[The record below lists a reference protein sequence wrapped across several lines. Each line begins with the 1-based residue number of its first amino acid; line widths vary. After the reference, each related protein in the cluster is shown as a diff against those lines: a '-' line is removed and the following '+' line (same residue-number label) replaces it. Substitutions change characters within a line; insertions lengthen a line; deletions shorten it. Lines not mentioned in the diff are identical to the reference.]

1 MFSIAHFSTNWIIFQ
16 SLHFK
21 ETALLTTNPEDPSH
35 RNVTS
40 LFEFVAF
47 VSKIVIYCSCS
58 TRMTKHTMTYLNI
71 WPVHCLN
78 IVVQLY
84 FSVWFF
90 VFIVDSKKTIIDL
103 IVISWKKNKNKW
115 LQAEGGCGK
124 EISHL
129 IFWKQS
135 SYLLVIRR
143 KCESQNE
150 CYKKK
155 KHAKFSEKQTFR
167 APDIHTYVCSFFGK
181 FGVFCFLVLHVLR
194 FILLP
199 YYRRIFL

>member
-40 LFEFVAF
+40 LFEFFTF
-47 VSKIVIYCSCS
+47 VSKIIIYCSCS
-58 TRMTKHTMTYLNI
+58 TRMTKHTMTYLDI

-78 IVVQLY
+78 VVVQLY

-90 VFIVDSKKTIIDL
+90 VFIVDNKKTIIDL
-103 IVISWKKNKNKW
+103 IVISWRKKKHMASSRGGLREDLPLDFLNTIVIFVGNKTKVW
-115 LQAEGGCGK
+115 ISKRVLQEKKARQ
-124 EISHL
+124 
-129 IFWKQS
+129 IFWKTIIS
-135 SYLLVIRR
+135 CPWYTHVRVFI
-143 KCESQNE
+143 
-150 CYKKK
+150 
-155 KHAKFSEKQTFR
+155 
-167 APDIHTYVCSFFGK
+167 
-181 FGVFCFLVLHVLR
+181 FCFLVLHVLR